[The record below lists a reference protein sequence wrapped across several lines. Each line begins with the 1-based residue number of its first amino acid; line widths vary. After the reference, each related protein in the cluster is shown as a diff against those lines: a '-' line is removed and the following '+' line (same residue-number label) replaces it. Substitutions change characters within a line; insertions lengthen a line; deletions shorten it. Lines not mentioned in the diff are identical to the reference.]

1 MFEVNFSEQSMRELN
16 QLDPF
21 MQMTLIEK
29 VSGVRREQLEH
40 PGDELG
46 CFQREGR
53 TYYRVRAGDFRIYF
67 EAKERSLYAHYILP
81 KNSLTDFLF
90 RFKMP
95 VKDDFIF
102 EQSDSFWDYL
112 ESLRKNEADGEPRR
126 APKSKRNEI
135 PPPNQ

>member
-16 QLDPF
+16 RLDPF
-21 MQMTLIEK
+21 VQMQLIER
-29 VSGVRREQLEH
+29 VSSVKREQLDQ
-40 PGDELG
+40 PGDEIG

-67 EAKERSLYAHYILP
+67 EIREHSLYAHYILP

-95 VKDDFIF
+95 VKEDFIF
-102 EQSDSFWDYL
+102 EQTDSFWDYL
-112 ESLRKNEADGEPRR
+112 ESLRKGDSDDEKAS
-126 APKSKRNEI
+126 SKKK
-135 PPPNQ
+135 

>member
-1 MFEVNFSEQSMRELN
+1 MNFSEQSMRELN
-16 QLDPF
+16 RLDPF

-29 VSGVRREQLEH
+29 LSGVRQEQLDH

-46 CFQREGR
+46 CFQRGGR

-67 EAKERSLYAHYILP
+67 EARDHSLYAHYILP

-112 ESLRKNEADGEPRR
+112 ESLRKNEAVEDPH
-126 APKSKRNEI
+126 PVSKTQQKEM
-135 PPPNQ
+135 PPPGQ

>member
-16 QLDPF
+16 RLDPF

-29 VSGVRREQLEH
+29 VSGVRQEQLEH

-46 CFQREGR
+46 CFQRGGR

-67 EAKERSLYAHYILP
+67 EARDQSLYAHYILP

-112 ESLRKNEADGEPRR
+112 ESLRKNEAVDD
-126 APKSKRNEI
+126 PKASESKKTKKPET
-135 PPPNQ
+135 PG